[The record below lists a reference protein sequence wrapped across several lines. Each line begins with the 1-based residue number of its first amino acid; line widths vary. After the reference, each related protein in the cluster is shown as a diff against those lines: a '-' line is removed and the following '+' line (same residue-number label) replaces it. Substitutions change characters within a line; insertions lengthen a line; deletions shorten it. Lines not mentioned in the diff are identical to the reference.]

1 MTQVLLVL
9 SSPRG
14 AQSQSSQ
21 IAHQLV
27 DELKSRDPAARL
39 VVRDLAR
46 NPVPHVG
53 VDFVDAIGLAPEQ
66 RSPAQQRAIAVSDE
80 LVDEVLGADVL
91 VLAAP
96 MHNFSL
102 PSGLKAWIDHVARA
116 GRTFKYTEQGPRGLL
131 TGKKA
136 VVVVARGGVY
146 SDGPMKAYDFQEA
159 YLRTVLGFLG
169 ITDVEF
175 VRVEGLAM
183 GPDAAKGAVESARQR
198 AHQVAG
204 AMA

>member
-27 DELKSRDPAARL
+27 DEIKSRDPGARL
-39 VVRDLAR
+39 VVRDLVR
-46 NPVPHVG
+46 NPLPHVG
-53 VDFVDAIGLAPEQ
+53 VDFVEAIGLAPEQ
-66 RSPAQQRAIAVSDE
+66 RSPVQQRAIAVSDE

-102 PSGLKAWIDHVARA
+102 PSGLKAWIDHIARA
-116 GRTFKYTEQGPRGLL
+116 GRTFKYTETGPRGLL

-146 SDGPMKAYDFQEA
+146 SDGPMKAFDFQEA

-169 ITDVEF
+169 ITDVQF

-204 AMA
+204 ALA

>member
-46 NPVPHVG
+46 NPLPHVG